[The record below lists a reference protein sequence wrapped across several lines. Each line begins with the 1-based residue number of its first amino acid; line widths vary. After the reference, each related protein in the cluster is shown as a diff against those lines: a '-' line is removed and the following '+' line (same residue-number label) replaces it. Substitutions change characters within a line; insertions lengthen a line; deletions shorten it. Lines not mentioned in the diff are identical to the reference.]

1 MILFWLLWVS
11 LVLGGVAGYFAVKA
25 GWDGLWLWVTRV
37 PARAPRA
44 ACPRDG
50 GVARPRAEQGDF
62 LPVPR
67 VTTRPGSPPGPL
79 A

>member
-1 MILFWLLWVS
+1 MMLFWLLWVS
-11 LVLGGVAGYFAVKA
+11 LVLGGVAGFLAVKVRR
-25 GWDGLWLWVTRV
+25 DGLWLRV
-37 PARAPRA
+37 ARRPVRVRRA
-44 ACPRDG
+44 GRPWG
-50 GVARPRAEQGDF
+50 GDVARPRAEQGDF

>member
-11 LVLGGVAGYFAVKA
+11 LVLGGVAGYLAVKA
-25 GWDGLWLWVTRV
+25 QRDGLGLRVARV
-37 PARAPRA
+37 PAQGRRVGRR
-44 ACPRDG
+44 RDG
-50 GVARPRAEQGDF
+50 DSARPRAEQGDF

>member
-11 LVLGGVAGYFAVKA
+11 LVLGGVAGFLAVKVRR
-25 GWDGLWLWVTRV
+25 DGLGLRPARVRRAV
-37 PARAPRA
+37 PARDGDVVRRRA
-44 ACPRDG
+44 GR
-50 GVARPRAEQGDF
+50 GDF